1 MPALLSALKENDPKG
16 YQKFHLT
23 MMCICWTKEITFYK
37 NYFTLGWQ
45 SNIVNADTRRI
56 IQSVYSLKSE
66 YLFRKTE
73 VKSSTCTQTDWMTIC
88 STAQALQT
96 FRSDI
101 DITGTI
107 KKRVKDVSFC
117 LQYINKQWNI
127 EVMFISTKAYI
138 NDNGKGTYMKLD
150 HNAKARTTGT
160 CLK

>member
-1 MPALLSALKENDPKG
+1 
-16 YQKFHLT
+16 
-23 MMCICWTKEITFYK
+23 
-37 NYFTLGWQ
+37 
-45 SNIVNADTRRI
+45 
-56 IQSVYSLKSE
+56 
-66 YLFRKTE
+66 
-73 VKSSTCTQTDWMTIC
+73 MTIC

-138 NDNGKGTYMKLD
+138 NDNGKGI
-150 HNAKARTTGT
+150 
-160 CLK
+160 